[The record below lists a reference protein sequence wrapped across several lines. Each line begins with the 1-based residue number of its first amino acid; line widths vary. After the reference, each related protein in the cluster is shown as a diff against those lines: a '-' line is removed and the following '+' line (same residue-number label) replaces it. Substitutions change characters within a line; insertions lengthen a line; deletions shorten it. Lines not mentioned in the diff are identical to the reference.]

1 MKSNQAS
8 LFDQDESWKSEWKGM
23 PEFEQENLTSHRKIV
38 VHFRN
43 DEDVKKFSELIGQKI
58 TQKQPSLW
66 FPEMPP
72 RRYAHLRYVQEEDND
87 K

>member
-1 MKSNQAS
+1 MNT
-8 LFDQDESWKSEWKGM
+8 LFDDDIEWKKEWQDM
-23 PEFEQENLTSHRKIV
+23 PEFIQEDLTSHRKIV

-43 DEDVKKFSELIGQKI
+43 DEDVKKFAELLGQKI

-72 RRYAHLRYVQEEDND
+72 RRYSHLKYVKDE